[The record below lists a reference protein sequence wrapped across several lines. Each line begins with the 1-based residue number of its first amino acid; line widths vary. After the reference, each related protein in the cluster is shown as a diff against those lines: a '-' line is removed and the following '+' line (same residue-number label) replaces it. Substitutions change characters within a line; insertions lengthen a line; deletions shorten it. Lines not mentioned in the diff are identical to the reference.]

1 MSISLP
7 ASNYSS
13 ESFGNSHEFPG
24 IINGQRVLTGD
35 HTDIE
40 ELMYKILREGD
51 YAAFQQLFKKMYG
64 PLCQFCVKFV
74 HVKEVAEELVS
85 DVFYNIWKNRQR
97 IIVTSPKAYLFTA
110 VRNRGFDHLRKVK
123 KSVWCDLEEATHI
136 PADSTDSQDIL
147 VHYELN
153 KSLEQSIASLPK
165 QCRLIFELSRDHGM
179 KYKEIASMLNI
190 SIKTV
195 ETQMGRALKHLRQ
208 SLPAM

>member
-1 MSISLP
+1 MNQSIP
-7 ASNYSS
+7 ASKYPS
-13 ESFGNSHEFPG
+13 ESFGNSQQFPG
-24 IINGQRVLTGD
+24 IVNSQ
-35 HTDIE
+35 HTDVE
-40 ELMYKILREGD
+40 GLMFRILRDSD
-51 YAAFQQLFKKMYG
+51 YNAFQLLFKKMYG

-74 HVKEVAEELVS
+74 QVKEVAEELVS

-97 IIVTSPKAYLFTA
+97 IVVTSPKAYLFTA
-110 VRNRGFDHLRKVK
+110 VRNRGYDHLRRIK

-136 PADSTDSQDIL
+136 AADSTDSQDLL
-147 VHYELN
+147 VHHELN
-153 KSLEQSIASLPK
+153 RSLEQSIANLPK

-208 SLPAM
+208 SLPSM